1 MRRRLTLAFFVVTL
15 SMIFVAGV
23 VRAVTLDGMLRE
35 REAEHLHR
43 EASTL
48 AAVVDDD
55 ALVRPVDEEILARFV
70 GPDTEIEF
78 APADGQPVLATGSD
92 YEPGEGGI
100 SSTISLESGGNV
112 TVRQSAGVIKNLWAR
127 DSWSVLALFALTGLV
142 SALVGFLISRSLS
155 APFQRLAVAASA
167 LGRGRFDLDLPRSRV
182 PEARAIA
189 DALRSSAVALRDR
202 MEREQEFATH
212 ASHVLRTPLTGLRLQ
227 LEEMTLDEGLGP
239 DTRAAAERCMQ
250 AVDEVTVVAG
260 DLVDLSRRGLIGGPQ
275 VPLEELATTLAQ
287 RWSDE
292 LDEHDRLLT
301 AAVEGDLEL
310 AFTPGP
316 VEQVLDLLLRDRV
329 RHGVG
334 DTRLVFEGDPRGHL
348 RVIVRGERGSGSDD
362 DEVRQARHLVEGLGG
377 RLETKES
384 VSGTEHVLL
393 LPRR

>member
-1 MRRRLTLAFFVVTL
+1 MRRRLTLAFLVVTL

-23 VRAVTLDGMLRE
+23 VRAVTLDGLLRE

-43 EASTL
+43 EASSL
-48 AAVVDDD
+48 AAVVEDDT
-55 ALVRPVDEEILARFV
+55 LTRPVDAAMLARFV
-70 GPDTEIEF
+70 GPDTEVEF
-78 APADGQPVLATGSD
+78 APTDGRPVVATGAD
-92 YEPGEGGI
+92 YEAGEGGI
-100 SSTISLESGGNV
+100 SSTISLDGGGNV

-127 DSWSVLALFALTGLV
+127 DSWSVLALLGVTGVV
-142 SALVGFLISRSLS
+142 SALVGFAISRSLS
-155 APFQRLAVAASA
+155 APFQKLAVAASA
-167 LGRGRFDLDLPRSRV
+167 LGRGRFDLDLPDSKV

-189 DALRSSAVALRDR
+189 DALRSSAVTMRDR

-227 LEEMTLDEGLGP
+227 LEEMTLDEDLP
-239 DTRAAAERCMQ
+239 PATRAAAEHCME

-260 DLVDLSRRGLIGGPQ
+260 DLVDLSRRGLIGGHQ
-275 VPLEELATTLAQ
+275 VPLEELATSLAQ

-292 LDEHDRLLT
+292 LDKRDRVLT

-316 VEQVLDLLLRDRV
+316 VEQVLDLLLHDRV

-348 RVIVRGERGSGSDD
+348 RVVVRGERRGGAED
-362 DEVRQARHLVEGLGG
+362 DEVREARHLVEGLGG
-377 RLETKES
+377 RLESVEA
-384 VSGTEHVLL
+384 VSGTEQVML